1 MSLSV
6 HDESQYPTRRQ
17 RIDPLLKPGARSPRM
32 KMSDRLETA
41 LMEDIGRTQ
50 VDVVMDP
57 VSHLPQEALAPLV
70 AESELDGW
78 RFVRRLADE
87 WTSGANRFDKPAE
100 ALFIASLDGAIVG
113 VCGLNVDPYAGDESV
128 GRVRRLYVLRAY
140 RGRGI
145 GRGLVQAVVSAAAIG
160 RFRMLRVRTES
171 PEAGRFY
178 DRLGFHQ
185 VAGIA
190 DCTHALDLVGAFQ
203 RT

>member
-1 MSLSV
+1 
-6 HDESQYPTRRQ
+6 
-17 RIDPLLKPGARSPRM
+17 
-32 KMSDRLETA
+32 
-41 LMEDIGRTQ
+41 MEDIGRTQ

-70 AESELDGW
+70 AESERDGW

-100 ALFIASLDGAIVG
+100 ALFITSLDGAIVG

-128 GRVRRLYVLRAY
+128 GRIRRLYVLRAY

-145 GRGLVQAVVSAAAIG
+145 GRGLVQAVVSAATVG

-171 PEAGRFY
+171 PEAGRLY
-178 DRLGFHQ
+178 ERLGFHQ

-190 DCTHALDLVGAFQ
+190 DCTHALDLVRAFQ